1 MFHIGVLVIKRVAV
15 ECPISFS
22 CLSKKKKRGAKKKK
36 DTPRLIGGH
45 GNGHEKLSFCFLS
58 PNLSRPPIRRTGS
71 RTAATKVFLFSKMII
86 SHSLARKGP
95 NGTETEK
102 NCKPFV
108 FSLGKKRG
116 GSVCFAVGSP
126 SGAPMRNSL
135 LAFLEYLSRRCSK
148 CRYRIERYR
157 RKFGDK
163 EIKENFSCPLG
174 CLFSFCAPFFFLDKQ
189 KEKWGTQ

>member
-58 PNLSRPPIRRTGS
+58 PNLSRPPIRRTGF
-71 RTAATKVFLFSKMII
+71 RTAATKVFLFSKMTI
-86 SHSLARKGP
+86 SHSHARRGP
-95 NGTETEK
+95 NSRIETTTTLTSFPSPLKRRKEK
-102 NCKPFV
+102 RV
-108 FSLGKKRG
+108 
-116 GSVCFAVGSP
+116 SVVSVSVAVKSP

-135 LAFLEYLSRRCSK
+135 LAFLEYLSPRCPK
-148 CRYRIERYR
+148 
-157 RKFGDK
+157 G
-163 EIKENFSCPLG
+163 
-174 CLFSFCAPFFFLDKQ
+174 
-189 KEKWGTQ
+189 